1 MEMREIQVKKETSW
15 MIARFFMVTAAI
27 VIIVWAIVTLF
38 KLTYPFWIAALFAWM
53 LKPLSRLLQRQFKFP
68 PGLAALTSLLI
79 GLSIFG
85 GIITGLTFLIIDG
98 IQRFAD
104 RAPTWMEDAFH
115 NIQQFINQTILPAWR
130 EVSGAAEDFSK
141 REGFSFNDGISEIGT
156 QIGTALGQF
165 AQKIADGLTQI
176 VLSVPTF
183 LVAFLFILLAI
194 YFLGKD
200 WERIINALRK
210 STPLVLYKKTHAFH
224 QAMWIRVF
232 GYLKA
237 QFILM
242 TVTGII
248 VFIGLSLLRI
258 DGAVTLAIVVGIA
271 EFLPYLGTGTIL
283 LPWSLYLLVTGSIGL
298 SISLAVLYGV
308 TMIVRQTIEPKV
320 LSSSMNLNPI
330 AVLVSL
336 FAGLQLFG
344 AVGLLFGPVLL
355 VIIVILVDIGVA
367 EDIKRFIRDGFSS

>member
-1 MEMREIQVKKETSW
+1 MKKETGW
-15 MIARFFMVTAAI
+15 MIARFFLVTAAI
-27 VIIVWAIVTLF
+27 VIIIWAIVTLF

-104 RAPTWMEDAFH
+104 KAPTWMEDAFH

-130 EVSGAAEDFSK
+130 EVSGAAENFSR

-176 VLSVPTF
+176 ALSVPTF

-200 WERIINALRK
+200 WERMTNALRK
-210 STPLVLYKKTHAFH
+210 YTPLVLYKKTHAFH

-248 VFIGLSLLRI
+248 VFIGLSLLRV

-320 LSSSMNLNPI
+320 LSSSMDLNPI

-344 AVGLLFGPVLL
+344 PVGLLFGPVLL

>member
-1 MEMREIQVKKETSW
+1 MKKETAW
-15 MIARFFMVTAAI
+15 MIARFFMVTAA
-27 VIIVWAIVTLF
+27 VFIIIWTTITLF

-53 LKPLSRLLQRQFKFP
+53 LKPLSHILQRKFKFP
-68 PGLAALTSLLI
+68 AGLAALTSLLI

-104 RAPTWMEDAFH
+104 KAPTWMEDAFR
-115 NIQQFINQTILPAWR
+115 NIQQFINETILPAWR
-130 EVSGAAEDFSK
+130 EASGAAENFSK
-141 REGFSFNDGISEIGT
+141 REGFSFNEGISEIGT

-165 AQKIADGLTQI
+165 AQKIADGLTSI

-194 YFLGKD
+194 YFFGKD
-200 WERIINALRK
+200 WEKITDSVRQHVPIK
-210 STPLVLYKKTHAFH
+210 LYKKTHAFH

-248 VFIGLSLLRI
+248 VFIGLSLLRV
-258 DGAVTLAIVVGIA
+258 DGVVTLAIIVGIA

-298 SISLAVLYGV
+298 SISLAILYGV

-344 AVGLLFGPVLL
+344 AVGLLFGPALL
-355 VIIVILVDIGVA
+355 VIIVILIDIGVI
-367 EDIKRFIRDGFSS
+367 EDIKYFIKYGFTEQ

>member
-1 MEMREIQVKKETSW
+1 MRKQTGWI
-15 MIARFFMVTAAI
+15 IARFLLVI
-27 VIIVWAIVTLF
+27 VFIITVIWALAVIF
-38 KLTYPFWIAALFAWM
+38 KLTYPFWIAAFFAWM
-53 LKPLSRLLQRQFKFP
+53 LKPLSYLLQRKLKFP
-68 PGLAALTSLLI
+68 PGLAALTSLLV
-79 GLSIFG
+79 GLSVIG

-98 IQRFAD
+98 FQRFAD
-104 RAPTWMEDAFH
+104 QVPRWMEDTFH
-115 NIQQFINQTILPAWR
+115 HIQQFINQTVLPVWR
-130 EVSGAAEDFSK
+130 EVSGAAESFSR
-141 REGFSFNDGISEIGT
+141 REGFSLSDGISEIGT
-156 QIGTALGQF
+156 QIGTALGQY

-200 WERIINALRK
+200 WEKIAEVTRQRI
-210 STPLVLYKKTHAFH
+210 PLLLYKRSHAFY
-224 QAMWIRVF
+224 QAMWVRVF
-232 GYLKA
+232 GYFKA
-237 QFILM
+237 QFVLM

-248 VFIGLSLLRI
+248 VFIGLTLLRVK
-258 DGAVTLAIVVGIA
+258 GAGTLAIIVGIA

-283 LPWSLYLLVTGSIGL
+283 LPWSLYLLITGSIGL

-320 LSSSMNLNPI
+320 LSSSMNLNPL

-344 AVGLLFGPVLL
+344 AVGLLLGPAIL
-355 VIIVILVDIGVA
+355 VIAVIFMDIGVMD
-367 EDIKRFIRDGFSS
+367 DIKHFIKHGFQS